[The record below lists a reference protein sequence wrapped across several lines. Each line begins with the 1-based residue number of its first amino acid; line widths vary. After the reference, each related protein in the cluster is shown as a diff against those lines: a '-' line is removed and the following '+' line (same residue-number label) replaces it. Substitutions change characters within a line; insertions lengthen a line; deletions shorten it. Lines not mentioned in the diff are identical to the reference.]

1 MKLSGSHLY
10 ALAFDFEFWTAD
22 GYLWTHRGTPVP
34 CEDALVWY
42 EDERAAR
49 EWIDLGGEG

>member
-1 MKLSGSHLY
+1 VKLSGSHLY